1 MPPARAPAYDKK
13 QLAIGTRIEMEH
25 VKPTWTSQHKHAFA
39 QGIAK
44 QHLDE
49 YKSYYQVLPS
59 AERRMAALDRKRKS

>member
-1 MPPARAPAYDKK
+1 MPPTRAPTYNKK

-25 VKPTWTSQHKHAFA
+25 VKPSWTPQHKRACA

-49 YKSYYQVLPS
+49 YKSYYQVLPG
-59 AERRMAALDRKRKS
+59 AERRMAALDRKMKR

>member
-1 MPPARAPAYDKK
+1 MTPPRAPTYDKK

-25 VKPTWTSQHKHAFA
+25 VKPTWTPQHKRSFA

-59 AERRMAALDRKRKS
+59 AERRMAALDRKRK

>member
-1 MPPARAPAYDKK
+1 MTYNKK

-25 VKPTWTSQHKHAFA
+25 VKPSWTTQRKISFA

-49 YKSYYQVLPS
+49 YKSYYQVLPG
-59 AERRMAALDRKRKS
+59 AERKMAALDRKMKR